1 MVTSQQH
8 TLYAGQKVLESRK
21 ADNVALCAD
30 RSLRLLLVS
39 IVQKTCVSEE
49 TYVKL
54 LSLVD
59 AAGPAKEQREVQ
71 ITDTVTTKKAKN
83 KPSI

>member
-1 MVTSQQH
+1 MLIEVCVCYWS
-8 TLYAGQKVLESRK
+8 LLFRK
-21 ADNVALCAD
+21 
-30 RSLRLLLVS
+30 R
-39 IVQKTCVSEE
+39 VSEE